1 MPPDPHSPGAASPSN
16 KTAPPA
22 GRARA
27 RAPLSTFAGSAEAR
41 VVVIGAAGDLH
52 RALTHPAVE
61 SGRFVIATTVV
72 VDVEAG
78 LGQRAREQVERL
90 FDQVAVDGIL
100 LAGPVGP
107 AVVEWA
113 TDVALG
119 HGGPLWAVMPTETPR
134 SSRPRIVGRP
144 SGQLVE
150 LTGDRRQLFTLGVK
164 RTMDILG
171 ALVGLALIGPA
182 LALVSLLIRIESPG
196 APLFR
201 HVRVARGGRRFGC
214 LKLRTMYADAEERL
228 EADASLYELYRANG
242 YKIPEDADPR
252 ITPLGR
258 FLRRSSLDELPQ
270 LWNVLVGDM
279 SLVGPRPLVPEEL
292 EHYRGARRRLLL
304 TVRPGLTGEW
314 AVGGRHALSY
324 PRRADV
330 ELAYVRRRSIGR
342 DLSILVRTISAV
354 RTY

>member
-1 MPPDPHSPGAASPSN
+1 MLPDSKTQKQGIPSPR
-16 KTAPPA
+16 TARPA
-22 GRARA
+22 GRPRVIDEGA
-27 RAPLSTFAGSAEAR
+27 AEAR
-41 VVVIGAAGDLH
+41 VVVIGAASDLH

-61 SGRFVIATTVV
+61 SGRFTIVSTVV

-78 LGQRAREQVERL
+78 LDGTEREQVERL
-90 FDQVAVDGIL
+90 FDQVSVDGIL

-107 AVVEWA
+107 GVVEWA

-119 HGGPLWAVMPTETPR
+119 HGSPLWAVMPTETPATA
-134 SSRPRIVGRP
+134 RPRVI
-144 SGQLVE
+144 GQHAATLLE

-164 RTMDILG
+164 RAMDIVG
-171 ALVGLALIGPA
+171 ALVGLVVLGPIV
-182 LALVSLLIRIESPG
+182 ALVALLVRIESPG

-201 HVRVARGGRRFGC
+201 HIRVARGGRRFGC
-214 LKLRTMYADAEERL
+214 LKLRTMYADAEDRL
-228 EADASLYELYRANG
+228 DADPAMYELYRANG
-242 YKIPEDADPR
+242 YKIPEELDPR
-252 ITPLGR
+252 ITPFGR
-258 FLRRSSLDELPQ
+258 RLRRSSLDEVPQ

-292 EHYRGARRRLLL
+292 EHYAGARRKLLL
-304 TVRPGLTGEW
+304 SVRPGLTGEW

-330 ELAYVRRRSIGR
+330 ELAYVRAKSIRRDVR
-342 DLSILVRTISAV
+342 ILLRTFSAV